1 MAPKQPVL
9 TTQAPPPLPG
19 IYSQAIVANGV
30 IYCSGQVGMDPVT
43 KKIVEGDVKA
53 RTVCTLNTIRME
65 LRRRKRRPSS
75 LLIPSYMHSLSLSF
89 FLHPSFLSA
98 E

>member
-65 LRRRKRRPSS
+65 LRRRKRRSS
-75 LLIPSYMHSLSLSF
+75 LLISSYMHSLSLSF
-89 FLHPSFLSA
+89 FLLPSFLSA